1 MRVNENIITL
11 KDKLEQNGFFNQ
23 AKPVLLAMPNRLI
36 LTTKNYADTL
46 SFHPINMEGHLI
58 FASKKRVVK
67 LSRPVHFLCLFQKK
81 TYKSIYIWQAKIAIT
96 PINEQIVPEYSG
108 FFFKQDSLSM
118 VFRKCL
124 RIIRI
129 LPEYSG

>member
-1 MRVNENIITL
+1 
-11 KDKLEQNGFFNQ
+11 LEQNGLFKQ
-23 AKPVLLAMPNRLI
+23 AKPVLLAMPNRFI

-46 SFHPINMEGHLI
+46 SFHPINMDGHLI
-58 FASKKRVVK
+58 FASKKRVVNLPRPEVVCMFG
-67 LSRPVHFLCLFQKK
+67 LSTFSVFFQKK
-81 TYKSIYIWQAKIAIT
+81 TYKSIYKWQAKIAIT
-96 PINEQIVPEYSG
+96 VINKQIVPEYSG